1 MSKIKVFCFGFGQVA
16 ECFVNKLIK
25 EKKDLDLAVTS
36 RDETH
41 QIEYNNLK
49 TTSFFL
55 IFSPAETDTSI
66 ISVSSASPRLGIFKS
81 IFISLNNALN

>member
-25 EKKDLDLAVTS
+25 EKKELDLAVTS

-41 QIEYNNLK
+41 QREHNNLK
-49 TTSFFL
+49 ITSFFFKDDNFDSSL
-55 IFSPAETDTSI
+55 KPKLEDANYILVSI
-66 ISVSSASPRLGIFKS
+66 PPINGID
-81 IFISLNNALN
+81 IVVT